1 MQRFLTSFLSY
12 VSFFIILG
20 RPHPPYLG
28 TCLPRNIS
36 TIHTELAPRVKKKKL
51 IQTQNVVP
59 FKTSPKL
66 GAPLECF
73 RGAALEVDSVS
84 LSGGDL
90 EDLSLFCQREINK
103 IKKNDLQIRLR
114 N

>member
-36 TIHTELAPRVKKKKL
+36 TMHTEPAPRVKKKV

-90 EDLSLFCQREINK
+90 EDLSLFYHKEIKK
-103 IKKNDLQIRLR
+103 INKNDLQIRLR